1 MSRIASARPSRGRA
15 RAACT
20 AALLALVAACGA
32 PLPAPAPEAVPAVP
46 PAATTVAQSQ
56 RVLGDLATVLAAGDA
71 VLDPAALTTRVA
83 GPALAIRT
91 AEYVRANATAGAKAP
106 TALPTGDQALI
117 VPETAQWPR
126 TQLVVTEQP
135 DDLQAPRILV
145 MRQESARDQYHLW
158 GWARLGQG
166 VQMPLTAD
174 PSAGSPELA
183 ADAGGLMLTPADAL
197 TQYADVL
204 ASGDASASAPLF
216 AADFFRTGIETARQ
230 TYSSAVESV
239 GTVAETYTPQ
249 LDTVVAMA
257 TVDGGAIVVGQLT
270 TVTTLTVSQGS
281 LTLDPTDAALSGKT
295 SVTKNLTYTWAD
307 VLVFY
312 VPPEGAEAQ
321 VQVLA
326 GEHARVSVSGE

>member
-1 MSRIASARPSRGRA
+1 MSDARRARRTSVGRA
-15 RAACT
+15 VAT
-20 AALLALVAACGA
+20 GALVAALAACAA
-32 PLPAPAPEAVPAVP
+32 PPPAPSPDPVPAVP
-46 PAATTVAQSQ
+46 PPATTVAQSD
-56 RVLGDLATVLAAGDA
+56 RILGQLAEVLAAGDGA
-71 VLDPAALTTRVA
+71 LDAGALTSRVD

-91 AEYVRANATAGAKAP
+91 AEYVRANATGGQKGP

-117 VPETAQWPR
+117 VPETSQWPR

-145 MRQESARDQYHLW
+145 LQQDSPRDQYHLW

-174 PSAGSPELA
+174 PATGSPPLA
-183 ADAGGLMLTPADAL
+183 ADASGLMVTPADAL

-204 ASGDASASAPLF
+204 ASGDASAYAPAF
-216 AADFFRTGIETARQ
+216 APDFFRTGIESARQ
-230 TYSSAVESV
+230 TYTTAVEAV
-239 GTVAETYTPQ
+239 GTVAETYTPE
-249 LDTVVAMA
+249 LGSVVALQ

-281 LTLDPTDAALSGKT
+281 LTLDATDAALSGKT

-312 VPPEGAEAQ
+312 VPPEGAQAQ
-321 VQVLA
+321 VQLLA
-326 GEHARVSVSGE
+326 GEHARVAVSGE

>member
-1 MSRIASARPSRGRA
+1 MSTSRLARRPRHGLRV
-15 RAACT
+15 
-20 AALLALVAACGA
+20 ALCAALVASLAACAA
-32 PLPAPAPEAVPAVP
+32 PLPQPAPDAVPPVP
-46 PAATTVAQSQ
+46 PAAVTLEQS
-56 RVLGDLATVLAAGDA
+56 RSVLDQLSQVLSAADTA
-71 VLDPAALTTRVA
+71 LDPAALSSRVA

-91 AEYVRANATAGAKAP
+91 AEYVRSTATGGQKGP
-106 TALPTGDQALI
+106 TALPTGEQALI
-117 VPETAQWPR
+117 VPQTDQWPR

-145 MRQESARDQYHLW
+145 MRQESPRDQYHLW

-166 VQMPLTAD
+166 VQMPMTAD
-174 PSAGSPELA
+174 PGTGSPVLA
-183 ADAGGLMLTPADAL
+183 ADATGLLLTPNDVL

-204 ASGDASASAPLF
+204 TSGDGSAAAPQF
-216 AADFFRTGIETARQ
+216 APDFFRTGIETARQ
-230 TYSSAVESV
+230 TYTAAVESV

-249 LDTVVAMA
+249 LDSVVALS

-281 LTLDPTDAALSGKT
+281 LTLDPTDAALSGKP
-295 SVTKNLTYTWAD
+295 SVTANLTYTWAD

-312 VPPEGAEAQ
+312 VPPAGAAAQ
-321 VQVLA
+321 VQLLA